1 MRLQVYQEF
10 EQNGIKQLNKKSLI
24 EMFTTKVRD
33 GKAFA
38 AEQKICE
45 LRKRI
50 SKLNLI
56 KNKSKQVTPT
66 MLIKKLT
73 DNTNKTKSA
82 K

>member
-1 MRLQVYQEF
+1 MRLQVDQEF

-24 EMFTTKVRD
+24 EMFTTKVRNR
-33 GKAFA
+33 KAFA

-56 KNKSKQVTPT
+56 KKQ
-66 MLIKKLT
+66 I
-73 DNTNKTKSA
+73 
-82 K
+82 